1 MTATPRL
8 AAIVL
13 AAGRST
19 RMGSINKLTAV
30 LDGMPLVR
38 HAAEAACGCGASP
51 VLVVT
56 GHEAEAVRAAV
67 AGLPVTCVHNP
78 DFAQGLASSLRIGVG
93 AVPAGVD
100 GAVVLLGDMPAVTA
114 TLVRRLIAAFG
125 AEPAAVAAVPVLD
138 GEWGNPVVLA
148 ASLFPDVAALDG
160 DAGARKLLQS
170 RRGMVVEVA
179 VSDGAVMLD
188 VDTPDV
194 LAVLRGDPPA

>member
-1 MTATPRL
+1 M
-8 AAIVL
+8 
-13 AAGRST
+13 
-19 RMGSINKLTAV
+19 
-30 LDGMPLVR
+30 
-38 HAAEAACGCGASP
+38 
-51 VLVVT
+51 
-56 GHEAEAVRAAV
+56 
-67 AGLPVTCVHNP
+67 
-78 DFAQGLASSLRIGVG
+78 
-93 AVPAGVD
+93 PAGVD

-170 RRGMVVEVA
+170 RRDLVVEVA
-179 VSDGAVMLD
+179 VSDTAVTLD

-194 LAVLRGDPPA
+194 LAALRGDPPV